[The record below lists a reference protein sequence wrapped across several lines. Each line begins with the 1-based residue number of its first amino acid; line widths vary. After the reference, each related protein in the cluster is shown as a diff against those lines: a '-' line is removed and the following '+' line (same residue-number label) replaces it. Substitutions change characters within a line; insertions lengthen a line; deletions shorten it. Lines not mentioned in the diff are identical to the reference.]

1 MPRPSSRTCRAASAA
16 APFVAAFL
24 AVCQSPCPGADSS
37 GTSIPTDFAAFQK
50 EIAPLVLDKRPVDA
64 RHWRQIEPALH
75 HLAVQH
81 ADRLTSMTPADR
93 ITALAALAGF
103 IDQTRTA
110 AAGTP
115 VLAPGR
121 TVIGLLDPDRGL
133 EPREITAIVG
143 AYGGTTTI
151 FKKDEDGETLD
162 TVADAFLAAVRT
174 AVADAAP
181 LTVVVLGHGLP
192 TEIQS
197 YHIRFERLADALIAG
212 ATVRGAPGGASP
224 ATVDLGRTV
233 LICDDCFSADFLINL
248 CEGITTRCRDQ
259 GLELASLPACVAG
272 TNRNCVGH
280 ADVGAKFVPHF
291 WKDVIELYFI
301 RRPRPRQVTLR
312 DFFENVDNMMYGYGR
327 APIVDGT
334 KVSGYRLVDAE
345 LVQDPVVFVPLAAA
359 ELAALREILGL
370 PADAPLARW
379 LDAG

>member
-1 MPRPSSRTCRAASAA
+1 MPPSPRVCRAASAA
-16 APFVAAFL
+16 APFVAALL
-24 AVCQSPCPGADSS
+24 AICQPCPSADPADA
-37 GTSIPTDFAAFQK
+37 SIPTDFAAFQK
-50 EIAPLVLDKRPVDA
+50 DLAPLVLDKRPVDA
-64 RHWRQIEPALH
+64 KHWRQIEPALH

-81 ADRLTSMTPADR
+81 ADRLAAMTPADR
-93 ITALAALAGF
+93 LAALAALADF
-103 IDQTRTA
+103 IDRMRTA

-133 EPREITAIVG
+133 EPREITAIAG

-162 TVADAFLAAVRT
+162 TVADAFLAAVG
-174 AVADAAP
+174 AAAAGEEP

-197 YHIRFERLADALIAG
+197 YHIRFERLADALVDG
-212 ATVRGAPGGASP
+212 ATRRGTP

-248 CEGITTRCRDQ
+248 CEGISARCRDR
-259 GLELASLPACVAG
+259 GLELVSLPVCIAG

-291 WKDVIELYFI
+291 WKDVIELYFV

-312 DFFENVDNMMYGYGR
+312 DFFEKIDNMMYGYGR
-327 APIVDGT
+327 APIVEGT
-334 KVSGYRLVDAE
+334 KVTGWRLVDAE
-345 LVQDPVVFVPLAAA
+345 LVQDPVVFVPLAPAEVA
-359 ELAALREILGL
+359 ELRGILGL

>member
-1 MPRPSSRTCRAASAA
+1 MSPSLRVRRATSVA
-16 APFVAAFL
+16 APFVVALL
-24 AVCQSPCPGADSS
+24 AVCQPCTGADPS
-37 GTSIPTDFAAFQK
+37 GVSIPTDFAAFQK
-50 EIAPLVLDKRPVDA
+50 DVAPLVLDKRPVDA
-64 RHWRQIEPALH
+64 KHWRQIEPALH

-81 ADRLTSMTPADR
+81 ADRLAAMTPADR
-93 ITALAALAGF
+93 LAALAALADF
-103 IDQTRTA
+103 IDRMRTA

-133 EPREITAIVG
+133 EPREITAIAG

-162 TVADAFLAAVRT
+162 TVADAFLAAVG
-174 AVADAAP
+174 AAAADQEP

-197 YHIRFERLADALIAG
+197 YHIRFERLADALVDG
-212 ATVRGAPGGASP
+212 ATRRGTP
-224 ATVDLGRTV
+224 ATVDLGHTV

-248 CEGITTRCRDQ
+248 CDAIGARCRDR
-259 GLELASLPACVAG
+259 GLELVSLPACIAG

-291 WKDVIELYFI
+291 WKDVIELYFV

-312 DFFENVDNMMYGYGR
+312 DFFEKIDNMMYGYGR
-327 APIVDGT
+327 APIVEGT
-334 KVSGYRLVDAE
+334 KVTGYRLVDAE
-345 LVQDPVVFVPLAAA
+345 LVQDPVVFVPLAPAEVA
-359 ELAALREILGL
+359 ELRGILGL